1 MKRRKIFRRGLNVLI
16 GVIITLNASIACA
29 EVYDGAG
36 VYFMTDETVEFAK
49 NKAELEAQRDVLEK
63 ICVYVKS
70 ISTVINNQLEND
82 EIITISAGIL
92 HVIDTKFS
100 MEQEDGL
107 IEVKSFVTAQ
117 IDIDELK
124 KLLERAIK
132 ERVSDD

>member
-1 MKRRKIFRRGLNVLI
+1 MNGENLFRRCFIALI
-16 GVIITLNASIACA
+16 GAIFALNASIACA
-29 EVYDGAG
+29 EVYEGAG

-100 MEQEDGL
+100 MEPKDGL

-132 ERVSDD
+132 ERVSDN

>member
-1 MKRRKIFRRGLNVLI
+1 MKRRKILRRFFIALL
-16 GVIITLNASIACA
+16 GVIFVLNASIACA
-29 EVYDGAG
+29 EVYTG
-36 VYFMTDETVEFAK
+36 VGEYFMTDETVDFAK
-49 NKAELEAQRDVLEK
+49 NQAELEAQRNVLEK

-70 ISTVINNQLEND
+70 PSTMIDNELDND

>member
-1 MKRRKIFRRGLNVLI
+1 MNRRNLFRRGFIALI
-16 GVIITLNASIACA
+16 GAIIALNASIACA
-29 EVYDGAG
+29 EVYNGAG
-36 VYFMTDETVEFAK
+36 VYFMTDETVDFAK

-100 MEQEDGL
+100 MEQEDDL
-107 IEVKSFVTAQ
+107 INVKSFVTAQ

-132 ERVSDD
+132 ERVSD